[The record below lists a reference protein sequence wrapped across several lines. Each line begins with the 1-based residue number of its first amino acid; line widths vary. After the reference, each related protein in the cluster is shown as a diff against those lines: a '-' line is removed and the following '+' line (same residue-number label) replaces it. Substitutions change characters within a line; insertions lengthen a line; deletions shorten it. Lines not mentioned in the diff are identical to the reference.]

1 MAAVRKDRCGE
12 PEGEAQLLGDIL
24 WAIPRTYFRLTVIA
38 DQVFG
43 AYGLTAG
50 KRAILRDL
58 SVDGPRT
65 ISQLARSR
73 RVARQYVQR
82 LVAEMRRA
90 GLVALKT
97 NPADRRTKLAALSV
111 KGEKLVTELAAR
123 EAAVVA
129 RLAEGFDGEEL
140 RTARAVV
147 VALRDRL
154 ADNR

>member
-1 MAAVRKDRCGE
+1 MAVVRKDRCGE
-12 PEGEAQLLGDIL
+12 PEGKAQLLGDIL
-24 WAIPRTYFRLTVIA
+24 WAILRTYFRLTVIA

-58 SVDGPRT
+58 RVDWPRT
-65 ISQLARSR
+65 ISPLARSR
-73 RVARQYVQR
+73 PVARQYVQR

-90 GLVALKT
+90 GLAALKT
-97 NPADRRTKLAALSV
+97 NPADRRTK
-111 KGEKLVTELAAR
+111 LAAR

-129 RLAEGFDGEEL
+129 RLAEGFGGEEL
-140 RTARAVV
+140 HTARAVV
-147 VALRDRL
+147 VALRDSL